1 MKQLSELLNLP
12 ADELRI
18 WPIMNRYNSTVRP
31 LNAIDVR
38 ESGNKTV
45 QEISK
50 QENVWTIFVET
61 SNDISF
67 SNTFDYMSLFN
78 CLTATGSPA
87 ALSISP
93 DSSPSSTSIVPPV
106 SVTPT
111 TLGPCQ
117 NSSPPSSQSL
127 SPNSAKQTLPNFNSK
142 EDVMLFFKFYDHKTS
157 TLRYVFRMHL
167 PVSANLSMFIWFIA
181 IIIIYIY
188 N

>member
-1 MKQLSELLNLP
+1 MKLLSEQLSLP
-12 ADELRI
+12 ADEIRI

-38 ESGNKTV
+38 EVGNKTV
-45 QEISK
+45 QEVSK

-61 SNDISF
+61 SSDISF

-78 CLTATGSPA
+78 SSSALSTGSPTV
-87 ALSISP
+87 SISP
-93 DSSPSSTSIVPPV
+93 DSSPPPSSVLTPV
-106 SVTPT
+106 QTTPA

-117 NSSPPSSQSL
+117 LNSSPPSSQSL
-127 SPNSAKQTLPNFNSK
+127 SPNGKQTLPSFNSK

-167 PVSANLSMFIWFIA
+167 PVSANLSEL
-181 IIIIYIY
+181 IYIFLLFIVVF
-188 N
+188 